1 VTSEYT
7 AHVQVPDAAIGAVLH
22 EVLLGHQAVTCATLR
37 SGNGTWL
44 SYGFNAHSD
53 DEASMVASSIRYHAS
68 RQENVTVPAGYEVA
82 SLRSFEVAPMIVTQG
97 RVVIH
102 SEGI

>member
-1 VTSEYT
+1 MNEFT

-22 EVLLGHQAVTCATLR
+22 DILLGIDGVSCVTLR
-37 SGNGTWL
+37 SGNGTWV
-44 SYGFNAHSD
+44 SFGVRAETD
-53 DEASMVASSIRYHAS
+53 DAASMSAGSIRYQAS
-68 RQENVTVPAGYEVA
+68 RAPVEVPVGYEKE
-82 SLRSFEVAPMIVTQG
+82 SLLSFESAPMIITNG

>member
-1 VTSEYT
+1 MTEYT

-22 EVLLGHQAVTCATLR
+22 DALLGHEAVACATLR
-37 SGNGTWL
+37 SGSGTWL
-44 SYGFNAHSD
+44 SFGYNADSD
-53 DEASMVASSIRYHAS
+53 DEASMMASSIRYHAS
-68 RQENVTVPAGYEVA
+68 RPQEVLIPFGYEA
-82 SLRSFEVAPMIVTQG
+82 SSIGSFESAPMIITQG